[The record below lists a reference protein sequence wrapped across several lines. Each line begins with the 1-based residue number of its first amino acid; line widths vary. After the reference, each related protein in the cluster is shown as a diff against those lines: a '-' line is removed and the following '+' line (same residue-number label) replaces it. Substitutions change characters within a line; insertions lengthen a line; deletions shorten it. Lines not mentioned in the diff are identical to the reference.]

1 MNCRNLIK
9 KLASPLFIGLLT
21 LTAFQALAVST
32 PKTAGSG
39 VKVTQHPKK
48 PKRLAG
54 GVAYFIDFGVDTYAG
69 VTPQTIS
76 KDGEK
81 ISLNAAQMRR
91 VKSILRKRAASGQ
104 FESDRVRLSLSS
116 PDQKEVIFVSEPGVV
131 WDAQGQYTLPP
142 AAVTELNQMMIR
154 LLKQQN
160 HKKQPSAGL

>member
-1 MNCRNLIK
+1 MECRNLIK
-9 KLASPLFIGLLT
+9 KLVGPVFIGLLA
-21 LTAFQALAVST
+21 LTALQAFTVST

-39 VKVTQHPKK
+39 IKVAQHTKK
-48 PKRLAG
+48 PKRACR
-54 GVAYFIDFGVDTYAG
+54 GVAYFIDLGVDTYVG

-91 VKSILRKRAASGQ
+91 VRSILRKRAASGQ

-131 WDAQGQYTLPP
+131 WDAHGQYTLTP
-142 AAVTELNQMMIR
+142 AAVTKLNQMMIG

-160 HKKQPSAGL
+160 RRK